1 MNDHDLMEAMFEA
14 ITGLKVEITDM
25 KADITGIKTDMAG
38 MKTDMADMKA
48 ELKADITNLRT
59 ELKSDI
65 QKINIQLE
73 NDVIPRL
80 NTIEECYTDTYK
92 RYVAETDD
100 IQQLKTDVSLLKAAV
115 SRLYQSA

>member
-1 MNDHDLMEAMFEA
+1 MNDRELMEAMFEA
-14 ITGLKVEITDM
+14 ITGLKVDMSDMKTEMTGMKAEMAGM
-25 KADITGIKTDMAG
+25 KADIN
-38 MKTDMADMKA
+38 DMKA
-48 ELKADITNLRT
+48 EITNLRT

-73 NDVIPRL
+73 NDIVPRL

-92 RYVAETDD
+92 RYVVETDN
-100 IQQLKTDVSLLKAAV
+100 IQQLKTDVHLLNIAV